1 MDFISTLEGML
12 GMRSTWTDSRIDDLK
27 DEVIRQSDRIDK
39 LNHTILVVGGGVL
52 AGVLGLTAAML
63 GLIAT
68 QL

>member
-1 MDFISTLEGML
+1 ML
-12 GMRSTWTDSRIDDLK
+12 KMRSTWTDTRIDDLR
-27 DEVIRQSDRIDK
+27 DEVIRQGDRIDR